1 MTDQIDWLT
10 KENQE
15 NCLVGIEEGVATLR
29 EQSAQLDEPT
39 CASLVGLLQAA
50 HHSCRNLQSGWQE
63 CDVPLLAWATRN
75 SVEVMI
81 WTKFVT
87 LSESNARRFYL
98 DWLNDVD
105 DSLRRAIQLDQN
117 EGTDPKGGGAY
128 IDVDFDR
135 SAPARALA
143 RIAELR
149 LKNRSPSQRRL
160 DVAKVAKEV
169 GEHTT
174 FTDLNPIVSKLVHT
188 TAYSILSFSSDS
200 ARIRQA
206 VFMLDRGFWNLISV
220 VGTIDAFLKGRN
232 LIPILK

>member
-1 MTDQIDWLT
+1 MRRA
-10 KENQE
+10 
-15 NCLVGIEEGVATLR
+15 VA
-29 EQSAQLDEPT
+29 
-39 CASLVGLLQAA
+39 
-50 HHSCRNLQSGWQE
+50 
-63 CDVPLLAWATRN
+63 
-75 SVEVMI
+75 
-81 WTKFVT
+81 
-87 LSESNARRFYL
+87 
-98 DWLNDVD
+98 NDVD

-117 EGTDPKGGGAY
+117 EGSDPKGGGAY

-169 GEHTT
+169 GELTA
-174 FTDLNPIVSKLVHT
+174 FTDLNPIISKLVHT
-188 TAYSILSFSSDS
+188 IAYSILSFSSDS

-220 VGTIDAFLKGRN
+220 VGTIDAF
-232 LIPILK
+232 